1 MKPGKTLKTGAEA
14 STAILILG
22 MHRSGTSA
30 TAGVLGLLG
39 AQLGT
44 RLMQA
49 GPDNPKGFWENLDA
63 VAINERLL
71 TDLDRRWDDTRPMPD
86 DWLDS
91 GPAEQARDAI
101 GTLVDDEFAAARLW
115 AVKDPRLSRCVAV
128 WTEVLVERGIRPVFL
143 LVARHP
149 EEVAASLQHRS
160 GELPSSAR
168 LLWLRHIIDAEQA
181 TRGHT
186 RCMITYESLLA
197 DWRGCVANIEREL
210 SVAWPHG
217 PVDAASNVDAFLD
230 ASGRHYAHAGPE
242 PMEVLAQLAGRV
254 YKQLQRATGTPAVWP
269 VMAELDKSLTRHLG
283 KLAPLIEDLAMA
295 RTVVARRADRERKL
309 IDEKLAERSA
319 WALSLD
325 EQLTEHRMQY
335 SALVAEHERA
345 VAWAKSLDEQLAEQR
360 IQYSALVAEHEQT
373 VAWAQSQD
381 EAVRKAS
388 REHATAVA
396 DHEQAAAWAQS
407 LDEQLAEKG
416 MQYAALVAEH
426 EQTVA
431 WAQSQDEA
439 LGKASREHAA
449 TVADHE
455 QAVAWALSLDEQLTE
470 QRAQYAALVAEHEQM
485 ATWARG
491 LDEALME
498 SGKQLQAA
506 VKVRDQLQ
514 GEKRDMEE
522 WAVSIQDQIQSLG
535 IHVEGLSDRYDASA
549 RTGEQFLTLYAEV
562 VTDLVN
568 LRQQYG
574 VAITEQENAQRLAQ
588 SLELELADRTTQLR
602 ALQDERRRASVQTD
616 ILVGD
621 LAAMR
626 HQQDLL
632 LRSRSWRIT
641 RPMRVFARLLRGD
654 WSSIRAGLDARR
666 RAAGADA
673 LVVGQSSTSS
683 AQNEMVES
691 ATADDSADLLDG
703 VRFAPYHQPL
713 VTILI
718 PTYGH
723 LAVTAACLRSI
734 AAHAPQVP
742 YEVLVV
748 EDASGDAEMRRLAEV
763 PGLRYEENPENLGFL
778 RSCNRAST
786 LARGEYLY
794 FLNNDTEVTEGWLDA
809 MLEVFER
816 YPDCGMVGSKLVYPD
831 GRLQEA
837 GGIVWNDAS
846 GWNYG
851 RLQDPHAP
859 EFNFVREVDYCSG
872 ASLLVPRTLFEQLGR
887 FDDDY
892 APAYYEDTDLAFK
905 IRAHGKRVYYTPFSV
920 VVHHEGVSHGTD
932 VNVGIKAFQVDN
944 RAKFRLRWADTLATS
959 HYSPGHDV
967 VRARER
973 GGRAQTIL
981 VIDHYVPQPDRDA
994 GSRVMLEFIHQFIRM
1009 GMKVIFWPDNLH
1021 NDTAY
1026 AQQLQLCGVEILYG
1040 DRWVG
1045 AFEDFISERG
1055 GDIQH
1060 VLLSRPHIAINYVDV
1075 LRRRM
1080 RAPLTYFGHD
1090 LHFMRLRREQALTGD
1105 AGTGSEADAIERVER
1120 NLWDRCDMV
1129 LYPSEEEVA
1138 QVRALAPQVPT
1149 MAVPLMCF
1157 EDASGDPAANLA
1169 EREGI
1174 LFVAGFAHP
1183 PNVDAAR
1190 WLVGEILPLVHARRP
1205 GVELQLV
1212 GSNPTAQVLELAGA
1226 GITVSGYVDHV
1237 TLNSLYASSRVVVAP
1252 LRFGAGVKLKVLE
1265 AMQQGTP
1272 LVTTTVGA
1280 QGLPGLELVIAVADE
1295 PQRIADAI
1303 VTLLEDDARW
1313 RRVSADGRDYV
1324 RRHFSHDTMATALR
1338 QALGI

>member
-1 MKPGKTLKTGAEA
+1 MKPGQILKTGSDA

-39 AQLGT
+39 VQLGS
-44 RLMQA
+44 RLMEA
-49 GPDNPKGFWENLDA
+49 APDNPRGFWENLDA

-71 TDLDRRWDDTRPMPD
+71 MDLDRRWDDIRPMPD
-86 DWLDS
+86 DWLHS
-91 GPAEQARDAI
+91 GAAEQARCAI
-101 GTLVDDEFAAARLW
+101 GTLLDDEFAAEPLW

-128 WTEVLVERGIRPVFL
+128 WTEVLVDRGIRPVFL

-149 EEVAASLQHRS
+149 EEVASSLHHRS

-168 LLWLRHIIDAEQA
+168 MLWLRHIIDAEQA
-181 TRGHT
+181 TRGHP

-210 SVAWPHG
+210 GVAWPHS
-217 PVDAASNVDAFLD
+217 PVDAAASVDAFLD
-230 ASGRHYAHAGPE
+230 VSGRHHAHAGPE
-242 PMEVLAQLAGRV
+242 PTEVLAQLAGRV
-254 YKQLQRATGTPAVWP
+254 YKQLQRATGTSAVWP
-269 VMAELDKSLTRHLG
+269 VMAGLDAALTRSLG
-283 KLAPLIEDLAMA
+283 ELAPLVEDLAMA
-295 RTVVARRADRERKL
+295 RTEVACRGDRERKL
-309 IDEKLAERSA
+309 IEESLAERSA
-319 WALSLD
+319 WAKSLD
-325 EQLTEHRMQY
+325 EQLTAQRGQY
-335 SALVAEHERA
+335 AALVAEHEEA
-345 VAWAKSLDEQLAEQR
+345 VAWAKSLDEQLTAQR
-360 IQYSALVAEHEQT
+360 
-373 VAWAQSQD
+373 
-381 EAVRKAS
+381 
-388 REHATAVA
+388 
-396 DHEQAAAWAQS
+396 
-407 LDEQLAEKG
+407 G
-416 MQYAALVAEH
+416 QYAALVAEH
-426 EQTVA
+426 EQVA
-431 WAQSQDEA
+431 VWA
-439 LGKASREHAA
+439 G
-449 TVADHE
+449 
-455 QAVAWALSLDEQLTE
+455 
-470 QRAQYAALVAEHEQM
+470 
-485 ATWARG
+485 G
-491 LDEALME
+491 LDA
-498 SGKQLQAA
+498 QLKELHDQLLAA
-506 VKVRDQLQ
+506 VTVRDQL
-514 GEKRDMEE
+514 RH
-522 WAVSIQDQIQSLG
+522 AV
-535 IHVEGLSDRYDASA
+535 
-549 RTGEQFLTLYAEV
+549 
-562 VTDLVN
+562 
-568 LRQQYG
+568 
-574 VAITEQENAQRLAQ
+574 TEQENAKQLAQ
-588 SLELELADRTTQLR
+588 SLVRDLADRTTQLQ
-602 ALQDERRRASVQTD
+602 ALQDERRRAAVQTD
-616 ILVGD
+616 MLVSD

-626 HQQDLL
+626 HQQDAL

-641 RPMRVFARLLRGD
+641 RPMRVLARLLRGD
-654 WSSIRAGLDARR
+654 WSFIRAGMDARR
-666 RAAGADA
+666 RARRADA
-673 LVVGQSSTSS
+673 PVVQQPATAA
-683 AQNEMVES
+683 AQAGIVES
-691 ATADDSADLLDG
+691 AAVGDLADLLDG
-703 VRFAPYHQPL
+703 VRFASYHQPL

-734 AAHAPQVP
+734 AAYAPQVP

-748 EDASGDAEMRRLAEV
+748 EDASGEAEMKRLADV

-851 RLQDPHAP
+851 RLQNPHAS
-859 EFNFVREVDYCSG
+859 EFNYVREVDYCSG
-872 ASLLVPRTLFEQLGR
+872 ASLLVPRLLFEQLGR
-887 FDDDY
+887 FDDYY

-905 IRAHGKRVYYTPFSV
+905 VRAHGKRVYYTPFSV

-932 VNVGIKAFQVDN
+932 ENVGIKAYQVDN
-944 RAKFRLRWADTLATS
+944 RAKFRLRWSDTLAAK
-959 HYSPGHDV
+959 HYPPGHDV
-967 VRARER
+967 FRAKER

-1026 AQQLQLCGVEILYG
+1026 ARQLQLLGVEVLYG

-1045 AFEDFISERG
+1045 AFEDFITERG

-1060 VLLSRPHIAINYVDV
+1060 VLLSRPHIAINYLDV
-1075 LRRRM
+1075 LRRCT
-1080 RAPLTYFGHD
+1080 RARLTYFGHD
-1090 LHFMRLRREQALTGD
+1090 LHFMRLRRELAVTGD
-1105 AGTGSEADAIERVER
+1105 VGTGREADAIERVER

-1138 QVRALAPQVPT
+1138 QVRVLAPQVQT

-1157 EDASGDPAANLA
+1157 EDAASDAESNLA

-1190 WLVGEILPLVHARRP
+1190 WLVGEILPLVRARRP

-1212 GSNPTAQVLELAGA
+1212 GSNPTPQVLALAGA
-1226 GITVSGYVDHV
+1226 GITVHGYVDHG

-1280 QGLPGLELVIAVADE
+1280 QGLPGLELVIDVADE
-1295 PQRIADAI
+1295 PPRLADAI
-1303 VTLLEDDARW
+1303 VALLEDDARW
-1313 RRVSADGRDYV
+1313 RRVSAGGRDYV
-1324 RRHFSHDTMATALR
+1324 RQHFSHDTMATALR

>member
-1 MKPGKTLKTGAEA
+1 MEA
-14 STAILILG
+14 A
-22 MHRSGTSA
+22 
-30 TAGVLGLLG
+30 
-39 AQLGT
+39 
-44 RLMQA
+44 
-49 GPDNPKGFWENLDA
+49 PDNPKGFWENLDA

-71 TDLDRRWDDTRPMPD
+71 MDLDRRWDDTRPMPD
-86 DWLDS
+86 DWLHS
-91 GPAEQARDAI
+91 GAAEQARCAI
-101 GTLVDDEFAAARLW
+101 ATFLDDEFASEPLW

-128 WTEVLVERGIRPVFL
+128 WTEVLVDRGIRPVFL

-149 EEVAASLQHRS
+149 EEVASSLHHRS

-168 LLWLRHIIDAEQA
+168 MLWLRHIIDAEQA
-181 TRGHT
+181 TRGYP

-210 SVAWPHG
+210 GVAWPHSQ
-217 PVDAASNVDAFLD
+217 VDAAASVDAFLD
-230 ASGRHYAHAGPE
+230 VSGRHHAHAGPE
-242 PMEVLAQLAGRV
+242 PTEVLAQLAGRV

-269 VMAELDKSLTRHLG
+269 VMAELDAALTRSLG
-283 KLAPLIEDLAMA
+283 ELAPLVEDLAMA
-295 RTVVARRADRERKL
+295 RTEVARRGDRERKF
-309 IDEKLAERSA
+309 IEESLAERSA
-319 WALSLD
+319 WATSLD
-325 EQLTEHRMQY
+325 EQLTAQRGQY
-335 SALVAEHERA
+335 AALVAEHEEA
-345 VAWAKSLDEQLAEQR
+345 VAWAKSLDEQLTAQR
-360 IQYSALVAEHEQT
+360 
-373 VAWAQSQD
+373 
-381 EAVRKAS
+381 
-388 REHATAVA
+388 
-396 DHEQAAAWAQS
+396 
-407 LDEQLAEKG
+407 G
-416 MQYAALVAEH
+416 QYAALVAEH
-426 EQTVA
+426 E
-431 WAQSQDEA
+431 E
-439 LGKASREHAA
+439 
-449 TVADHE
+449 
-455 QAVAWALSLDEQLTE
+455 AVAWAKSLDEQLTA
-470 QRAQYAALVAEHEQM
+470 QRGQYAALVVEHEQM
-485 ATWARG
+485 AVWANG
-491 LDEALME
+491 LDA
-498 SGKQLQAA
+498 QLKEFYDLLLTT
-506 VKVRDQLQ
+506 VTVRDQLHH
-514 GEKRDMEE
+514 
-522 WAVSIQDQIQSLG
+522 AV
-535 IHVEGLSDRYDASA
+535 
-549 RTGEQFLTLYAEV
+549 
-562 VTDLVN
+562 
-568 LRQQYG
+568 
-574 VAITEQENAQRLAQ
+574 TEQKSVNQLAQ
-588 SLELELADRTTQLR
+588 SLVQELADRTTQLQ
-602 ALQDERRRASVQTD
+602 AMQDERRRAALQTN

-621 LAAMR
+621 LATMR
-626 HQQDLL
+626 HQRDLL

-641 RPMRVFARLLRGD
+641 RPMRVLARLLHGD
-654 WSSIRAGLDARR
+654 WSFIRAGMDARR
-666 RAAGADA
+666 RARGADA
-673 LVVGQSSTSS
+673 HAMKQPATLATQTGI
-683 AQNEMVES
+683 AES
-691 ATADDSADLLDG
+691 AAVGDSAELLDG
-703 VRFAPYHQPL
+703 VRFASYHQPL

-734 AAHAPQVP
+734 AAYAPQVP

-748 EDASGDAEMRRLAEV
+748 EDASGDAEMKRLADV

-816 YPDCGMVGSKLVYPD
+816 CPDCGMVGSKLVYPD

-851 RLQDPHAP
+851 RLQDPHAS
-859 EFNFVREVDYCSG
+859 EFNYVREVDYCSG
-872 ASLLVPRTLFEQLGR
+872 ASLLVPRLLFEQLGR
-887 FDDDY
+887 FDDYY

-905 IRAHGKRVYYTPFSV
+905 VRAHGKRVYYTPFSV

-932 VNVGIKAFQVDN
+932 ENVGIKAYQVDN
-944 RAKFRLRWADTLATS
+944 RAKFRLRWSDTLAAK
-959 HYSPGHDV
+959 HYPPGHDV
-967 VRARER
+967 FRAKER

-1026 AQQLQLCGVEILYG
+1026 ARQLQMLGVEILYG

-1045 AFEDFISERG
+1045 AFEEFITERG

-1060 VLLSRPHIAINYVDV
+1060 VLLSRPHIAIKYLDV
-1075 LRRRM
+1075 LRRCT
-1080 RAPLTYFGHD
+1080 RARLTYFGHD
-1090 LHFMRLRREQALTGD
+1090 LHFMRLRREQVVTGD
-1105 AGTGSEADAIERVER
+1105 EGTGREADAIERVER

-1138 QVRALAPQVPT
+1138 QVRVLAPQVQT

-1157 EDASGDPAANLA
+1157 EDAASDAGSNLA

-1190 WLVGEILPLVHARRP
+1190 WLVGEILPLVRVRRP

-1212 GSNPTAQVLELAGA
+1212 GSNPTPQVLALAGA
-1226 GITVSGYVDHV
+1226 GITVHGYVDNG

-1272 LVTTTVGA
+1272 LVTTMVGA
-1280 QGLPGLELVIAVADE
+1280 QGLPGLEQVIAVADE
-1295 PQRIADAI
+1295 SHRLADAI
-1303 VTLLEDDARW
+1303 VALLEDDARW
-1313 RRVSADGRDYV
+1313 RSVSAGGREYV
-1324 RRHFSHDTMATALR
+1324 RQHFSHDTMATALR